1 MVNEKIT
8 RKQVT
13 TQLVPQLSCKCAPYN
28 NRFNPTQRGR
38 HALCSGGSIRVGL
51 TAKVAPEP
59 PFVRPFQ
66 AGRMGATA
74 SRVNRALYGQEKG
87 LSFTKTEL
95 KRRFAQSDSVS
106 YPGFPPSQVKMSGG
120 IT

>member
-1 MVNEKIT
+1 MVRGGNLGAT
-8 RKQVT
+8 
-13 TQLVPQLSCKCAPYN
+13 PYN

-66 AGRMGATA
+66 AGRKGATA
-74 SRVNRALYGQEKG
+74 SRVNRALYGPIKLRQFG
-87 LSFTKTEL
+87 MTMALSALEEPAKVKNRL
-95 KRRFAQSDSVS
+95 KLKE
-106 YPGFPPSQVKMSGG
+106 YWP
-120 IT
+120 